1 MLPLVAPWIRYAT
14 VYLDDENDEVTARV
28 MKQIPNLRWLVFDCR
43 LQNYS
48 PQAVSVLR
56 NLSSVTRLSIY
67 SCSPQ
72 LMSTLAANV
81 QLLQA
86 FGSKLKSL
94 YVYCDWSS
102 SPPEKLFH
110 AIRDHVPSL
119 ESIYVFSTRNSL
131 VADLFVLE
139 PGWSSRETLK
149 DAHFEECTEMDAWV
163 VANMVRRC
171 PVLLDLI
178 ISSCGGPGEFGETVH
193 DATELC

>member
-56 NLSSVTRLSIY
+56 NLSHVTRLSIY

-81 QLLQA
+81 QLLEA

-94 YVYCDWSS
+94 DVFCDGSS
-102 SPPEKLFH
+102 APPDKLFH
-110 AIRDHVPSL
+110 TIRDHVPSL
-119 ESIYVFSTRNSL
+119 ESIYVFSTRDSL
-131 VADLFVLE
+131 LVDLFVVK
-139 PGWSSRETLK
+139 PGWPSRTTIK
-149 DAHFEECTEMDAWV
+149 DAHFDECTEIDAWV
-163 VANMVRRC
+163 VANIVRTC
-171 PVLLDLI
+171 PVLCDLI
-178 ISSCGGPGEFGETVH
+178 ISSCGGPGDFGETVH
-193 DATELC
+193 DAAKLC